1 MTTRDFDDLLKSIRD
16 DVPSDDAIH
25 AAAARVRTR
34 LEAVPGET
42 VEVARLESCADF
54 RALLPAYRNR
64 TLSEARHMLVEDHL
78 HSCVGCR
85 RRFEG
90 ERPAVM
96 VMRAQRPVWRVMP
109 WAIAAAAVIAV
120 YLTLPPILDRTLA
133 PSGPRATV
141 ASVDGELYR
150 VSASGATLLNTG
162 AEIAENE
169 EIRTAKNSR
178 AVVRLR
184 DGSTVEMA
192 ERSDLTVT
200 ERWRGKTVHLTHGSV
215 MVEAAKQRRGRLEI
229 STQDALVS
237 VKGTIF
243 EVSSGIKGSRVSVVE
258 GEVKVDQD
266 GASALLHRGDQKTTS
281 QSMTTTSVAEDV
293 GWSQNSAKYLALLGE
308 LSAIQK
314 RIEQI
319 PGPGLRYQ
327 SKLAGLLPE
336 NTMVFASIPNL
347 GPTLAEATSI
357 FEDRVRQSDVLREWW
372 NEKETQQLK
381 SIVDQV
387 RTFSDYL
394 GDEIVLAVP
403 AGPNPTPIVIAEA
416 RRPELR
422 DFLEKQ
428 FAQIQ
433 GAGAPILVDHPSS
446 MGPASNGPLVMVHGN
461 VVALAM
467 RPDSL
472 ARIAA
477 LADAG
482 ANGGFLATPFG
493 NRIAQTYQSGAGW
506 LLAIDMEQ
514 IVGSHVSSSS
524 APSGATSTAMST
536 AGVDN
541 VKYLMIE
548 RKENLGRTENSASL
562 SFDGARHGMA
572 NWLAAPGPMGTL
584 DFVSPE
590 ATFASSFVI
599 KNPGTLLGELIGL
612 AGSNT
617 GPAAVLAEF
626 QQQTGINLLTD
637 IAQNLGG
644 EMTVAI
650 DGPLLPTPSWK
661 IAIEVDN
668 PARIEWAIE
677 QAVATAAHDYPGA
690 AVTIATAQSNGLTY
704 STLTLPKI
712 AYTINYTF
720 TDGYMLLA
728 PSAALLES
736 AIATRASGLTL
747 AHSAAFRAQLP
758 QDGHTNFSALMYYNM
773 GSTVGPIIDQLKSG
787 GLMTAEQKKSM
798 ALLDTHREP
807 GLIYVYGA
815 SDRITVG
822 SRGSFFG
829 LGLDTLVGLN
839 AKGAAALPQVFSSVL
854 PPVLNL
860 HATSH

>member
-1 MTTRDFDDLLKSIRD
+1 MTTRDFDNLLKSIRD
-16 DVPSDDAIH
+16 DVPADNVVQS
-25 AAAARVRTR
+25 AAARVRTR
-34 LEAVPGET
+34 LETGPGDA
-42 VEVARLESCADF
+42 VEVAHLDSCADF

-64 TLSEARHMLVEDHL
+64 TLAEARHMLVEDHL

-85 RRFEG
+85 RYFEG
-90 ERPAVM
+90 ERAAVI
-96 VMRAQRPVWRVMP
+96 AIRPRSRMFVFAP
-109 WAIAAAAVIAV
+109 WALAAAAVVALYIA
-120 YLTLPPILDRTLA
+120 LPPILDRTLA

-150 VSASGATLLNTG
+150 VSATGATLLNTG
-162 AEIAENE
+162 ASIEQNE

-178 AVVRLR
+178 AMIRLR

-192 ERSDLTVT
+192 ERSDLMVT
-200 ERWRGKTVHLTHGSV
+200 ERWRGKTVHLTRGSV

-229 STQDALVS
+229 STPDALVS

-243 EVSSGIKGSRVSVVE
+243 EVSSGTKGSRVSVVE

-281 QSMTTTSVAEDV
+281 QSMETTSVAEDV
-293 GWSQNSAKYLALLGE
+293 NWSQNRAKYLALLGE

-336 NTMVFASIPNL
+336 NTVVFASIPNL
-347 GPTLAEATSI
+347 GPTLTEATSI
-357 FEDRVRQSDVLREWW
+357 FEERVQQSTVLREWW

-403 AGPNPTPIVIAEA
+403 AGPNSTPLVIAEA

-422 DFLEKQ
+422 QFLEQQ
-428 FAQIQ
+428 FAQIK
-433 GAGAPILVDHPSS
+433 GSDAPRLVNAPLLDAPRASS
-446 MGPASNGPLVMVHGN
+446 HGPLVMVHGN

-467 RPDSL
+467 RPDFL
-472 ARIAA
+472 TRIAL
-477 LADAG
+477 LADTG
-482 ANGGFLATPFG
+482 ANGGFLSTPFG
-493 NRIAQTYQSGAGW
+493 KRIAQSYQSGAGW
-506 LLAIDMEQ
+506 LFAVDMEQ
-514 IVGSHVSSSS
+514 IAGGIVSSSS
-524 APSGATSTAMST
+524 AMNT
-536 AGVDN
+536 AGLDN

-548 RKENLGRTENSASL
+548 RKENLGRTANSASL
-562 SFDGARHGMA
+562 SFTGARHGLA
-572 NWLAAPGPMGTL
+572 SWLAAPGPMGTL
-584 DFVSPE
+584 DFISPE

-599 KNPGTLLGELIGL
+599 KNPGTLLAEVIGMV
-612 AGSNT
+612 GSNS
-617 GPAAVLAEF
+617 LASELP
-626 QQQTGINLLTD
+626 QQTGVNLLTD

-644 EMTVAI
+644 EITVAV

-661 IAIEVDN
+661 VAIEVDN

-677 QAVATAAHDYPGA
+677 QAVATAAHDYPDVK
-690 AVTIATAQSNGLTY
+690 VTTAQSDGLTY
-704 STLTLPKI
+704 YSLTLPKI
-712 AYTINYTF
+712 AYTIDYTF

-787 GLMTAEQKKSM
+787 DLMTAEQKKSI
-798 ALLDTHREP
+798 ALLDTNRAP
-807 GLIYVYGA
+807 GLIYAYGEP
-815 SDRITVG
+815 DRITVA

-829 LGLDTLVGLN
+829 LGLDSLIGLN

-860 HATSH
+860 HATRH